1 MSTRHHAPAGAH
13 GLTAGA
19 YQPSRRRLLGGA
31 LGLAA
36 LGSAMHAGLPV
47 SLTESVR
54 NAPAADFIV
63 VDGWVLPVAY
73 FLE

>member
-1 MSTRHHAPAGAH
+1 
-13 GLTAGA
+13 
-19 YQPSRRRLLGGA
+19 
-31 LGLAA
+31 
-36 LGSAMHAGLPV
+36 MHAGLPV